1 MNPLY
6 YKGASP
12 FKVDSGLKP
21 KGSKFTTKFKMKS
34 TTLRGN
40 QPLKSGQS
48 MDSGQNLKAKQA
60 MSTKGVN
67 LAPPKGKSDAVVGR
81 YASIKLDKQA
91 MELERPKKNWLGPR
105 NRNAR
110 ILM

>member
-1 MNPLY
+1 MNPLDY
-6 YKGASP
+6 RGGSP
-12 FKVDSGLKP
+12 FKVDGKLKP

-48 MDSGQNLKAKQA
+48 MDSGQSLKTKTA
-60 MSTKGVN
+60 MTAKGVN

-81 YASIKLDKQA
+81 YSSIKLDKQA